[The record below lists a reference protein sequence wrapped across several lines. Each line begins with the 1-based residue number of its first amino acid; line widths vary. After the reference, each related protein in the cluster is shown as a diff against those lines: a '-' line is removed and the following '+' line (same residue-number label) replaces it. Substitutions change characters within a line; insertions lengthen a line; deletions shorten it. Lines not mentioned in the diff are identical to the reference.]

1 MAPHLT
7 PDELGMITVCAAKKV
22 SAEDMREAIT
32 KRRAPQ
38 KIVPARYVPLKE
50 ITASSLAPC
59 VHPTT
64 VARYLREKGVTWR
77 RKREKPPR
85 TGAHD
90 ADNNIVASTPC

>member
-1 MAPHLT
+1 MPPRLT
-7 PDELGMITVCAAKKV
+7 ADELDMITMCAAKKM
-22 SAEDMREAIT
+22 SAEDIREAIS

-77 RKREKPPR
+77 RMHEKPPR
-85 TGAHD
+85 TGAHE
-90 ADNNIVASTPC
+90 ADRNIVASTPC